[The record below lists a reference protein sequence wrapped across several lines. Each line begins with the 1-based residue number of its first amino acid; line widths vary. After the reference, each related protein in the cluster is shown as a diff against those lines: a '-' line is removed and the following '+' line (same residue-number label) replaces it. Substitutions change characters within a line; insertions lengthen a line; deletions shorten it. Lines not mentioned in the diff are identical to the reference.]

1 MHERQFDWLTHA
13 LPLEKLNIFQLLT
26 QAKHEMQHMKC
37 NATEPQFSSVKDGIT
52 PFKVNGDPSTSTDQR
67 IPART
72 CESKVTHTPSCMSSV
87 SFTVPAALHSHL
99 PKHTITH
106 TWFSPYIYPSLPSLC
121 VWSRRYM
128 DDITVRDDQFRN
140 RVFHSLD
147 FLGAGFHPSKL
158 PVHWLPT
165 QQALFCS
172 LVRVPSYSLGVS
184 LVSVRLLVSP
194 GLCSAL
200 LVTHFLSVLALDSV
214 ILFTY
219 CLLLVSCS
227 F

>member
-1 MHERQFDWLTHA
+1 MHVISITH
-13 LPLEKLNIFQLLT
+13 
-26 QAKHEMQHMKC
+26 
-37 NATEPQFSSVKDGIT
+37 
-52 PFKVNGDPSTSTDQR
+52 R
-67 IPART
+67 
-72 CESKVTHTPSCMSSV
+72 PSCTA
-87 SFTVPAALHSHL
+87 FTSPKSHNHTHLIHSL
-99 PKHTITH
+99 
-106 TWFSPYIYPSLPSLC
+106 YCIYPSLPSLC

>member
-1 MHERQFDWLTHA
+1 MRQTPPPPSAGSTHSNVYVWRHCHSHSYSQMHVISITH
-13 LPLEKLNIFQLLT
+13 
-26 QAKHEMQHMKC
+26 
-37 NATEPQFSSVKDGIT
+37 
-52 PFKVNGDPSTSTDQR
+52 R
-67 IPART
+67 
-72 CESKVTHTPSCMSSV
+72 PSCTAFTSPKSHNHTHLILSLYIPFTPLTLCLVSSLHGRYYRPRRP
-87 SFTVPAALHSHL
+87 VPQPCIPL
-99 PKHTITH
+99 
-106 TWFSPYIYPSLPSLC
+106 
-121 VWSRRYM
+121 
-128 DDITVRDDQFRN
+128 
-140 RVFHSLD
+140 
-147 FLGAGFHPSKL
+147 LGFPWRCFHPSKL